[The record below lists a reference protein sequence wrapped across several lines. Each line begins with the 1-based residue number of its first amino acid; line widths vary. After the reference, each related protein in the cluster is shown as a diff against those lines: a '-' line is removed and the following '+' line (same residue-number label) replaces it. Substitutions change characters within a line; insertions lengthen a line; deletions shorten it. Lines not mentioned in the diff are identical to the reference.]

1 MSELPPNAVTFD
13 WNCLTGV
20 IICGA
25 HVAPFVKRGV
35 SKRKGPKYNRIVFTV
50 GMGGGSIFRYNTTFI
65 ALNEQNNKIKWPTKI
80 KT

>member
-35 SKRKGPKYNRIVFTV
+35 SKRKDRIEFTV
-50 GMGGGSIFRYNTTFI
+50 GVGVSGDPFCAIIRR
-65 ALNEQNNKIKWPTKI
+65 LLD
-80 KT
+80 

>member
-35 SKRKGPKYNRIVFTV
+35 SKRKGQNIIISISP
-50 GMGGGSIFRYNTTFI
+50 GGVIIFFFN
-65 ALNEQNNKIKWPTKI
+65 
-80 KT
+80 

>member
-35 SKRKGPKYNRIVFTV
+35 SKRKGPKYNRIYR
-50 GMGGGSIFRYNTTFI
+50 GDGGGSILRYNTTFI

>member
-50 GMGGGSIFRYNTTFI
+50 GMGGGPFCAIIRRLLQ
-65 ALNEQNNKIKWPTKI
+65 LNEQDNKIKWPTKI

>member
-35 SKRKGPKYNRIVFTV
+35 SKRKGSKYNHIDFT
-50 GMGGGSIFRYNTTFI
+50 GGGVMFCFFLLNHVGNKSIITKYG
-65 ALNEQNNKIKWPTKI
+65 EKIILK
-80 KT
+80 

>member
-35 SKRKGPKYNRIVFTV
+35 SKRKGPIYNRIVFTV
-50 GMGGGSIFRYNTTFI
+50 GVGG
-65 ALNEQNNKIKWPTKI
+65 
-80 KT
+80 

>member
-35 SKRKGPKYNRIVFTV
+35 SKRKGSNTIVSFLPWGWGV
-50 GMGGGSIFRYNTTFI
+50 SGDPFCAIIRR
-65 ALNEQNNKIKWPTKI
+65 LLH
-80 KT
+80 

>member
-35 SKRKGPKYNRIVFTV
+35 SKRKGQNIII
-50 GMGGGSIFRYNTTFI
+50 SISPGEGVIIFFFN
-65 ALNEQNNKIKWPTKI
+65 
-80 KT
+80 